1 MGRKLTLKVVNQEI
15 EKTIRIREKLTI
27 KNLKTIIVKELKL
40 AGEEIKAIGEKKSQL
55 TTRN

>member
-40 AGEEIKAIGEKKSQL
+40 AREEIKAIGEKRAS
-55 TTRN
+55 